1 MIDACRHRCLVPAS
15 VAPLPHRSNQSP
27 LVVAH
32 MPSEQQVAAVQAFDD
47 RRRCRRCGM
56 AFPSRTQ
63 LFDHLHASGHEADQV
78 SPAVLDAVVLL
89 GRGV

>member
-1 MIDACRHRCLVPAS
+1 M
-15 VAPLPHRSNQSP
+15 APLPHRSNQSP

>member
-1 MIDACRHRCLVPAS
+1 M
-15 VAPLPHRSNQSP
+15 PLLICRSNQSP

-47 RRRCRRCGM
+47 RRRCRRCGV
-56 AFPSRTQ
+56 AFPSRTR
-63 LFDHLHASGHEADQV
+63 LFEHLRAAGHEADQA